1 MSSLTNTFTLTQEQR
16 DALRGGGGGKK
27 SRKRNKAARAAA
39 RAATQYANRNR
50 NLIAAVLNGDAEN
63 VRLII
68 QSLEDFCINFLIPV
82 NSLKTYS
89 LQSPSGGTYYI
100 RS

>member
-16 DALRGGGGGKK
+16 DALTGGGKK
-27 SRKRNKAARAAA
+27 SYKRPGRARATRAT

-89 LQSPSGGTYYI
+89 LQSPSGGTYYL

>member
-1 MSSLTNTFTLTQEQR
+1 MSSLTNTFTPPLTQEQR
-16 DALRGGGGGKK
+16 DALAGGGKK
-27 SRKRNKAARAAA
+27 SKKRPGRA

-89 LQSPSGGTYYI
+89 LQSPSGGTYYL